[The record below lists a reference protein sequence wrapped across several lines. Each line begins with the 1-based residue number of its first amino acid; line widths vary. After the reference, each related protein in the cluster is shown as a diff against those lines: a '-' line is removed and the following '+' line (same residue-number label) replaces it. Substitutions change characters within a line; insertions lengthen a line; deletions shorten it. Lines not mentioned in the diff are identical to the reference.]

1 MISWIMAVA
10 LMLSPIVLP
19 AAVLPT
25 AAAIPDAQPPARER
39 IMAVPPELQ
48 ARLRDEIVVAHPSQ
62 NERLQRLVEFMFEP
76 QGLAMAYRGDATYT
90 VEQSY
95 ATREANCLSFT
106 LLFLALAREVG
117 LDAYP
122 QVIEETLGWDQ
133 RDSTIYRNIH
143 INAGVRIAGQ
153 RFTVDVASDSVI
165 ARHHPAPVS
174 DQRLLALYYNNQA
187 VELLAQNR
195 LKPALAY
202 MAEALDLDPDYAAHW
217 SNAGVLYLRN
227 GDPAEAERAYTRAL
241 TLAPEHAGA
250 LFNMVGLYERT
261 GDHKREA
268 EFHRRLER
276 VQQRDPFHHFLLAID
291 FEKNGNYRRAVEHYQ
306 RAIRLYPDEHR
317 FYFALAKAY
326 VQLGDIRRASRA
338 LLRAQAHSDGAT
350 RDLYQAKLESLRKP
364 PDRPDI
370 AH

>member
-1 MISWIMAVA
+1 MV
-10 LMLSPIVLP
+10 
-19 AAVLPT
+19 
-25 AAAIPDAQPPARER
+25 
-39 IMAVPPELQ
+39 VPPELQ
-48 ARLRDEIVVAHPSQ
+48 ARLRDEIVADHPSQ

-76 QGLAMAYRGDATYT
+76 QGLDMAYRGDATYT
-90 VEQSY
+90 VEQTY

-106 LLFLALAREVG
+106 LLFLALAREAG

-143 INAGVRIAGQ
+143 INAGVRIGGQ

-174 DQRLLALYYNNQA
+174 DQRLLRLLQQPGRRAFGAEPGQAGPRLHGRSDRSRSGLRRPLEQCRRDLPAQRRSGASRARLY
-187 VELLAQNR
+187 
-195 LKPALAY
+195 
-202 MAEALDLDPDYAAHW
+202 
-217 SNAGVLYLRN
+217 
-227 GDPAEAERAYTRAL
+227 RAL

-250 LFNMVGLYERT
+250 LFNMVGLYERI

-291 FEKNGNYRRAVEHYQ
+291 LEKNGDDRRAIEHYQ

-364 PDRPDI
+364 PDRPAI

>member
-10 LMLSPIVLP
+10 LALP
-19 AAVLPT
+19 AAPWPSRMPTPCPRTDHGRASGIAGT
-25 AAAIPDAQPPARER
+25 AARRNRRGSSLAERASAAAGRIHVRAAR
-39 IMAVPPELQ
+39 PE
-48 ARLRDEIVVAHPSQ
+48 H
-62 NERLQRLVEFMFEP
+62 
-76 QGLAMAYRGDATYT
+76 GLPGDATYT
-90 VEQSY
+90 VEQTY

-106 LLFLALAREVG
+106 LLFLALAREAG

-174 DQRLLALYYNNQA
+174 TSGCWRFTTTTRPSSFGAEPGQAGPRLHGRSDRSRSGLCRPLEQCRRDLPAQRRSSGSRTRLYPCA
-187 VELLAQNR
+187 
-195 LKPALAY
+195 
-202 MAEALDLDPDYAAHW
+202 D
-217 SNAGVLYLRN
+217 AG
-227 GDPAEAERAYTRAL
+227 PRACGGVIQHGRSVRA
-241 TLAPEHAGA
+241 
-250 LFNMVGLYERT
+250 
-261 GDHKREA
+261 
-268 EFHRRLER
+268 HRRPQARSRIPPATGTGAAEGS
-276 VQQRDPFHHFLLAID
+276 FHHFLLAID
-291 FEKNGNYRRAVEHYQ
+291 FEKNGDYRRAVEHYQ

-326 VQLGDIRRASRA
+326 VQLGDVRRASRA

-364 PDRPDI
+364 PAPAGI
-370 AH
+370 AQ